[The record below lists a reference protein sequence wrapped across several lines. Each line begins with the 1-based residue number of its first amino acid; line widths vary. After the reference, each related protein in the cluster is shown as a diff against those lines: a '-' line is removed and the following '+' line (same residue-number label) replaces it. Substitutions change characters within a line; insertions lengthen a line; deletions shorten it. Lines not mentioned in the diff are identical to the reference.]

1 MFMKLFVVL
10 SFVLFI
16 SLQSLG
22 QLNDDFSDGDFT
34 ANPSWI
40 GQDSLFKV
48 NISGE
53 LQLNDTASIA
63 NEAYLVSN
71 TGALNFSDTISWG
84 FRLKLLF
91 SNPST
96 ANQPRFYLTS
106 DNYDLNN
113 SLNGYY
119 IAIGETGSGD
129 KINLFRQD
137 GTNSTLICSGV
148 NIHSNNINL
157 KIKVVRD
164 PSGNWDIVSDTSLT
178 GSNFVFEASG
188 FDASHLTSNY
198 CGVYCKYTS
207 SRSTKFIFDDIS
219 LTGNVFL
226 DTTAPYVSSIGF
238 SCNNTLELVYS
249 EPVSSSA
256 EVLQNYIISGANVS
270 PSSIS
275 IINNTYR
282 LSFLNSFYGGDT
294 LSLNISNVSD
304 LFGNILNDTFNVFI
318 PDSASNLILSEN
330 FCDGDFLFNPA
341 WSGSDDLF
349 LINQS
354 GALQLNDTGAING
367 QAYLVHNTGLLD
379 FSDSLIW
386 NFRFNLLFNNPSSG
400 NQPRFYLTSDNN
412 DLSNSLNG
420 YYITIGETGSNDKI
434 KLYRQDGL
442 STTEVCSGINTYS
455 NNININ
461 IKVTRDIGGNWLVE
475 SDSLLNGNNYN
486 YEAGGTDTMHTFSLF
501 SGPYCKY
508 TSSYSQNYIFDDIII
523 IGDTILDNNPPY
535 IDRAKVTG
543 NNLLNLSYSE
553 PVNYLAE
560 QISSYFLQNTS
571 DQPLTVTIVDGEYQ
585 LQFNAPF
592 NGSDTLALVVSN
604 IEDLSANV
612 LNDTVYILVP
622 DTAEFGE
629 LLFNEILFDP
639 IPDGGE
645 YIEIYNNSE
654 KIFDLENYWLAK
666 LNEDKDSLVSFEI
679 IDVSSIILP
688 SELLLFT
695 KYPVVTYQ
703 DYFNSDPSRFI
714 ELSGLSKTY
723 FTNGAET
730 IYLLDPDSNIIDQLQ
745 YNEDMHFEIIDDPSG
760 VSLEKINPQANSM
773 DPMQWHS
780 ASENSGWGSPGLM
793 NSQNYSS
800 NNNSSIFKVETAVF
814 SPDNDGFQDIA
825 LFSYNLE
832 TQGFVGSIFIYDNM
846 GRLIKIILN
855 NELLGNQGTA
865 TWDGANE
872 QGLKAGVGIYMVY
885 FECFN
890 STGTVLYN
898 RSAITLKTRF

>member
-10 SFVLFI
+10 SFVMVT
-16 SLQSLG
+16 SLQSIG
-22 QLNDDFSDGDFT
+22 QLNEDFSDGDFT
-34 ANPSWI
+34 TNPVWT

-53 LQLNDTASIA
+53 LQLNDTASIT
-63 NEAYLVSN
+63 NEAYLVNN
-71 TGALNFSDTISWG
+71 TGALNFSDTLTWD
-84 FRLKLLF
+84 FRFKLLF

-96 ANQPRFYLTS
+96 SNQPRFYLIS
-106 DNYDLNN
+106 DSYDLNN

-119 IAIGETGSGD
+119 VAIGETGSSD

-137 GTNSTLICSGV
+137 GTTSTLICSGV

-164 PSGNWDIVSDTSLT
+164 PSGNWDLASDTSLT
-178 GSNFVFEASG
+178 GNSFIFEASG
-188 FDASHLTSNY
+188 FDASHVTSNY
-198 CGVYCKYTS
+198 CGIYCKYTS

-226 DTTAPYVSSIGF
+226 DTNAPYVSSLGF

-282 LSFLNSFYGGDT
+282 LSFINSFSGGDT
-294 LSLNISNVSD
+294 LSLIINNISD
-304 LFGNILNDTFNVFI
+304 LFGNILNDTINILI

-330 FCDGDFLFNPA
+330 FCDGDFLSNPV

-349 LINQS
+349 IINHS
-354 GALQLNDTGAING
+354 GSLQLNDTGAING
-367 QAYLVHNTGLLD
+367 QAYLVYNTGLLD
-379 FSDSLIW
+379 FSDSLSW
-386 NFRFNLLFNNPSSG
+386 SFRFNLLFNNPSSG
-400 NQPRFYLTSDNN
+400 NQPRFYLSSDNN
-412 DLSNSLNG
+412 DLSSFLNG
-420 YYITIGETGSNDKI
+420 YYIAIGETGVNDKI
-434 KLYRQDGL
+434 KLFRQDGT
-442 STTEVCSGINTYS
+442 STTEICTGLNTYS
-455 NNININ
+455 NNIDIN
-461 IKVTRDIGGNWLVE
+461 IKVTRDIAGNWLVE
-475 SDSLLNGNNYN
+475 SDSLLNGNNYI
-486 YEAGGTDTMHTFSLF
+486 YEAGATDTIHNFSLF

-508 TSSYSQNYIFDDIII
+508 TSSYSQDYVFDDIII
-523 IGDTILDNNPPY
+523 IGDTILDDNPPY
-535 IDRAKVTG
+535 VDQYKVTG
-543 NNLLNLSYSE
+543 VNLLNLSYSE
-553 PVNYLAE
+553 PVNYFAE
-560 QISSYFLQNTS
+560 QTTSYFLQNTNN
-571 DQPLTVTIVDGEYQ
+571 QPLTVTIVDGEYQ
-585 LQFNAPF
+585 LQFNSPF
-592 NGSDTLALVVSN
+592 IGSDTLALIVSN
-604 IEDLSANV
+604 IEDLSANI
-612 LNDTVYILVP
+612 LNDTIYILVP
-622 DTAEFGE
+622 DTAQSGE

-639 IPDGGE
+639 IPDGAE
-645 YIEIYNNSE
+645 YVEIYNNSE

-666 LNEDKDSLVSFEI
+666 LNEAKDSLVSFEL

-714 ELSGLSKTY
+714 ELSGISKTY
-723 FTNGAET
+723 FTNGSET
-730 IYLLDPDSNIIDQLQ
+730 IYLLDPDSNIIDKVT

-760 VSLEKINPQANSM
+760 VSLEKINVQSSST
-773 DPMQWHS
+773 DRMQWHS
-780 ASENSGWGSPGLM
+780 ASENSGWGTPGLI

-800 NNNSSIFKVETAVF
+800 DNNNSVFKVETAVF
-814 SPDNDGFQDIA
+814 SPDNDGFEDIA

-832 TQGFVGSIFIYDNM
+832 TQGFVGSIFIYDNT

-872 QGLKAGVGIYMVY
+872 QGLKAGVGIYLVY

-890 STGTVLYN
+890 SSGSVISKKSTV
-898 RSAITLKTRF
+898 TLKTRF